1 MRHRV
6 NSKTTKRMVMDSTRT
21 GSGDDDGTITGDS
34 ERSSK
39 NATSEGISEA
49 MRSAVESVPVQL
61 KKNGLPYGV
70 KAQGPRMTAK
80 MRCFASCVAQGMS
93 GREAYAKAYDAGRM
107 SDASVVAEANKLMK
121 DPRISVLMESVW
133 ETVEQNIIDD
143 AVATR
148 RKVMKDLLDHADN
161 EKNRM
166 GDRLK
171 ALEMMGRAIGMFT
184 DKTEAKVETVDAEQL
199 KRELDAHVDRFLS
212 VKKAVH

>member
-1 MRHRV
+1 
-6 NSKTTKRMVMDSTRT
+6 
-21 GSGDDDGTITGDS
+21 
-34 ERSSK
+34 
-39 NATSEGISEA
+39 
-49 MRSAVESVPVQL
+49 
-61 KKNGLPYGV
+61 
-70 KAQGPRMTAK
+70 
-80 MRCFASCVAQGMS
+80 MS

>member
-1 MRHRV
+1 
-6 NSKTTKRMVMDSTRT
+6 MDSTR
-21 GSGDDDGTITGDS
+21 DDGKNDGSTITKGS
-34 ERSSK
+34 ERNSK

-49 MRSAVESVPVQL
+49 IRSAVESVPVKR
-61 KKNGLPYGV
+61 KKDGNEFGV

-93 GREAYAKAYDAGRM
+93 GREAYNKAYDTGRM
-107 SDASVVAEANKLMK
+107 SDASVVTESNKLMK